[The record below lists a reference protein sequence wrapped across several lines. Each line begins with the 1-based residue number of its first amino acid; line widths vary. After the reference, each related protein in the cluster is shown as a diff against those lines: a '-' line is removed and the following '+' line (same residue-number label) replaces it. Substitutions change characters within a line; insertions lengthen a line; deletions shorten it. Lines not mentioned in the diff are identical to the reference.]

1 MKRIAFLVIIL
12 LTLLL
17 FSACTGL
24 GGLGG
29 GTNDTCDEHVDSD
42 YNAQCDVCGKY
53 IKHEHVFS
61 EEYTYND
68 EFHYRGT
75 ICHPTNFAKDKADHT
90 IEKRVIKE
98 PTCTENGMAEYY
110 CTVCNYVRSETIYA
124 KWHSFDIT
132 VWLSDE
138 ESHWRDYTCG
148 CEIEK
153 YPHEWDEGVV
163 TTPPTCTKEGVM
175 TYTCTTDY
183 CGVYYTEPIEIVP
196 HEISTSLS
204 SDDTHHWYGYICGC
218 DDLIEK
224 TEHTLTEKRVHTIPT
239 CTSEGKYYQYCTEC
253 YHGVYSPIEMVDH
266 EYSDDFTFDREG
278 HWHKASCGCDLIT
291 PEEPHSFDI
300 KNQCTE
306 CGYQLTANDGFI
318 YVLSNDYT
326 EYYLSGVENKDMTEA
341 HVPENSLG
349 KPVTKILSGAFKDTK
364 ITSVKIPS
372 TVVEIAS
379 DAFSGCVLEGIE
391 VDEANERYEC
401 VSGALID
408 KSEGALLIGAN
419 KIDTEIKEGVIKIND
434 LAFYGCDKI
443 EKLTIPASVGQI
455 GQNAFF
461 GVLAQI
467 SWTNTSLTEITPYA
481 FAGYLGKE
489 FSVPEKIITIRENA
503 FLNSSAQITF
513 SEDVTTIEG
522 YAFKGCTGIKTLYLP
537 NSVASIGKGAF
548 SGCAGI
554 TEINVPFVGEGSSA
568 SGREALLGHIF
579 GDDQY
584 DGGTLVTQFYSSS
597 SSIKAYVPSG
607 LEKITVRGVI
617 LQFGALQNMTMVKE
631 IVIEEGVSMIG
642 DGALRGCTDLEK
654 LTIPFVGGMTN
665 PAEQTPETVFGFIFG
680 ESSTGS
686 YQYYDG
692 STSGGRFGIPDSIKE
707 VTVLGGTLRYGAFS
721 NCTSIEKITLPSE
734 GILTIP
740 GNAFY
745 NCNSLKSLNIPNSV
759 TEFGYHAFQ
768 KINCLE
774 ELYVPSGLTN
784 IASYAFFETK
794 IDKVI
799 ISDVDAWCGIE
810 FTDVR
815 SNPLYETGAK
825 LYLNGEEIN
834 GEIAISSGAEVI
846 PFAAFYGCEKIT
858 GLKLPSSVTEISKYA
873 FYGCT
878 SLRDVEFNEGLVY
891 ISPNAFEG
899 AGIKTAVFPSTLKA
913 IGTSAFSG
921 CENLLM
927 VKIPSNV
934 KTFAQLSFF
943 NCTKLSLVYNLS
955 AADEDDIL
963 NSYLYAHARLIHT
976 AEEEGGIVYDENGFG
991 FLNTDSK
998 NYLVDYIG
1006 EKTDVI
1012 LPKTYN
1018 GTAYE
1023 MGTGVFRDSN
1033 ITSVDTNGAV
1043 SSLGNYA
1050 FANTKVES
1058 AILTGVTEISEGAF
1072 NNCAH
1077 LTNLTLDSSLSSIK
1091 QGAFANC
1098 KSLTEI
1104 SLNQTRVTS
1113 IEDSVFNGCSALERV
1128 TLQPATTKLGSLAFY
1143 NCKSLTSIENLS
1155 RIATIGDATFYG
1167 CSNLTSIS
1175 LGTVSSVGEQSFM
1188 YCTGLQSISFNRI
1201 TQIGSSAFSGCTSL
1215 KSLTSLYKTTVT
1227 IGNTAFDGCLSLESI
1242 DLKEMIVGEYA
1253 FRGCNSFALAQ
1264 ENTLLS
1270 VGKEAFKGLPL
1281 IENVYFST
1289 TTTSDIEIGEGAF
1302 SGSGLRTVSLPSKVT
1317 KIGNSAFESC
1327 TYLNTVSYGANVST
1341 LDSDNLVFAN
1351 AGTDGEGI
1359 TLIIGKKASVIPSN
1373 LFYPSTSE
1381 EAPKAPKLK
1390 RIELEDTSSTV
1401 SITIGENAFKNCTY
1415 LELITLPYGLSG
1427 ELGTHAFYGCTAVK
1441 KIDFYAKGSFTIDYY
1456 VNAWH
1461 PIEYNTNAFAF
1472 LGHNTT
1478 GVEVAFKAGTTTI
1491 PAGLFFAPVSEKAN
1505 IAKITFEEGC
1515 KLTEVGAY
1523 SFTNMGKITS
1533 VKLPSGVKTIGD
1545 SAFSGCYGVEEIYVP
1560 KSITYIGSN
1569 AFSDITGTLYLG
1581 VSLAGSGWSPSWS
1594 NTFRGTKVWDYTE

>member
-1 MKRIAFLVIIL
+1 MKKLVLLVSIIL
-12 LTLLL
+12 TLIL
-17 FSACTGL
+17 FSACGS
-24 GGLGG
+24 GGES
-29 GTNDTCDEHVDSD
+29 TTCNEHVDSD

-61 EEYTYND
+61 DEYTYND

-75 ICHPTNFAKDKADHT
+75 ICHPTNYAKDKADHT
-90 IEKRVIKE
+90 IERRVIKE
-98 PTCTENGMAEYY
+98 PTCTENGVEEYY
-110 CTVCNYVRSETIYA
+110 CTVCNYVRSETLYA
-124 KWHSFDIT
+124 TWHSFDIT
-132 VWLSDE
+132 VWLTDE
-138 ESHWRDYTCG
+138 EYHWRDYTCG

-153 YPHEWDEGVV
+153 APHKWNDGVV
-163 TTPPTCTKEGVM
+163 TTPPSCTKEGVM
-175 TYTCTTDY
+175 TYTCTTEY
-183 CGVYYTEPIEIVP
+183 CGAYYTEPIKIVP
-196 HEISTSLS
+196 HEISTSFS

-218 DDLIEK
+218 DDLVEK
-224 TEHTLTEKRVHTIPT
+224 IEHTLTEKRVHTIPT

-253 YHGVYSPIEMVDH
+253 YHGVYSPIEMVEH

-278 HWHKASCGCDLIT
+278 HWHVASCGCDLIST
-291 PEEPHSFDI
+291 EEPHNFDI

-306 CGYQLTANDGFI
+306 CGYQLTASDGFI
-318 YVLSNDYT
+318 YVLSSDYT

-341 HVPENSLG
+341 KIPENSLG
-349 KPVTKILSGAFKDTK
+349 KPVTKILAGAFKDTK
-364 ITSVKIPS
+364 ITSVEIPS

-379 DAFSGCVLEGIE
+379 DAFSGCVLEGIK
-391 VDEANERYEC
+391 VDEANERYEGA
-401 VSGALID
+401 SGALID
-408 KSEGALLIGAN
+408 KSEGALIIGAN
-419 KIDTEIKEGVIKIND
+419 RIDTEIKEGVIKIND
-434 LAFYGCDKI
+434 SAFYGCDKI
-443 EKLTIPASVGQI
+443 QKLTIPASLTEI
-455 GQNAFF
+455 GKNAFY
-461 GVLAQI
+461 GTCAEIL
-467 SWTNTSLTEITPYA
+467 WENTALTEITPYA

-489 FSVPEKIITIRENA
+489 LTVPQSIVTIRENA
-503 FLNSSAQITF
+503 FLNSSAQITLC
-513 SEDVTTIEG
+513 EGLTTIEN
-522 YAFKGCTGIKTLYLP
+522 YAFKGCTGIKVLYLP
-537 NSVASIGKGAF
+537 SSVTKVGKGAF

-554 TEINVPFVGEGSSA
+554 TEINVPFVGEGSSVGGGA
-568 SGREALLGHIF
+568 ALLGYIF

-584 DGGTLVTQFYSSS
+584 EGGILITQFYTNS
-597 SSIKAYVPSG
+597 SSIKSCVPSG
-607 LEKITVRGVI
+607 LEKITVRGVT

-642 DGALRGCTDLEK
+642 DGALRGCTSLEK
-654 LTIPFVGGMTN
+654 LTIPYVGGMIN
-665 PAEQTPETVFGFIFG
+665 PEENTPQTVFGFIFG

-721 NCTSIEKITLPSE
+721 NCKFIEKITLPEE

-745 NCNSLKSLNIPNSV
+745 NCNSLRSLNIPNSV

-768 KINCLE
+768 RINCLE
-774 ELYVPSGLTN
+774 ELNVPSGLTN

-794 IDKVI
+794 INKVI

-834 GEIAISSGAEVI
+834 GEIAISSDVEVI

-858 GLKLPSSVTEISKYA
+858 SVKLPSSVTDISKCA

-878 SLRDVEFNEGLVY
+878 GLRSIEFNEGLVY
-891 ISPNAFEG
+891 IAPNAFEG
-899 AGIKTAVFPSTLKA
+899 AGIKTAVFPSTLKS
-913 IGTSAFSG
+913 IGTSAFSN

-934 KTFAQLSFF
+934 KTLAQLSFF

-955 AADEDDIL
+955 AVDEDDIA

-998 NYLVDYIG
+998 IYLVDYIG
-1006 EKTDVI
+1006 ESTDVV
-1012 LPKTYN
+1012 LPSTYN
-1018 GTAYE
+1018 GTYYS
-1023 MGTGVFRDSN
+1023 MGNGVFRNSN

-1043 SSLGNYA
+1043 LSLGNYA
-1050 FANTKVES
+1050 FANTKIES
-1058 AILTGVTEISEGAF
+1058 ATLTGVSEISEGAF
-1072 NNCAH
+1072 DSCAL
-1077 LTNLTLDSSLSSIK
+1077 LTDLTFATTLSSIK

-1104 SLNQTRVTS
+1104 SLEQTRVTT

-1128 TLQPATTKLGSLAFY
+1128 TLQPTTTKLGSQAFY

-1155 RIATIGDATFYG
+1155 RIGTIGDATFYG
-1167 CSNLTSIS
+1167 CSALTSLS
-1175 LGTVSSVGEQSFM
+1175 FGTVSSIGEQSFM
-1188 YCTGLQSISFNRI
+1188 YCTKIESVSFNKI
-1201 TQIGSSAFSGCTSL
+1201 TQIGNSAFSGCASL
-1215 KSLTSLYKTTVT
+1215 KSINSLNKSVAI
-1227 IGNTAFDGCLSLESI
+1227 IGNTAFDGCSSLEGV
-1242 DLKEMIVGEYA
+1242 DLKEMTVGENA
-1253 FRGCNSFALAQ
+1253 FRGCNSLALTQ

-1270 VGKEAFKGLPL
+1270 VGKEAFKDLPL
-1281 IENVYFST
+1281 VENVYFST
-1289 TTTSDIEIGEGAF
+1289 ITTADIEIGEGAF

-1327 TYLNTVSYGANVST
+1327 TYLNTVFYGANVST

-1359 TLIIGKKASVIPSN
+1359 TLIIAKKASVIASN

-1381 EAPKAPKLK
+1381 EAPKTPKLK
-1390 RIELEDTSSTV
+1390 RIELEDTSSTA

-1456 VNAWH
+1456 VHDWH

-1478 GVEVAFKAGTTTI
+1478 GVEVAIKAGTTTI
-1491 PAGLFFAPVSEKAN
+1491 PAGIFFAPVREKAN
-1505 IAKITFEEGC
+1505 IAKITFEEGSQ
-1515 KLTEVGAY
+1515 LTEVGAY
-1523 SFTNMGKITS
+1523 SFSNMGKITS

-1545 SAFSGCYGVEEIYVP
+1545 SAFSGCYGIEEIYVP
-1560 KSITYIGSN
+1560 KAITYIGSN

-1581 VSLAGSGWSPSWS
+1581 VSSKGSSWSPAWS

>member
-1 MKRIAFLVIIL
+1 MKRIAFLVTIL
-12 LTLLL
+12 LTLFSL
-17 FSACTGL
+17 SACALL
-24 GGLGG
+24 GGDN
-29 GTNDTCDEHVDSD
+29 TDTVCEEHIDSD
-42 YNAQCDVCGKY
+42 YNAQCDVCDKY

-61 EEYTYND
+61 DEYTYND
-68 EFHYRGT
+68 KFHYRAT
-75 ICHPTNFAKDKADHT
+75 ICHPTNLAKDKADHT
-90 IEKRVIKE
+90 IERRVIKE
-98 PTCTENGMAEYY
+98 PTCTEKGMAEYY
-110 CTVCNYVRSETIYA
+110 CTVCNYVRSETLSA
-124 KWHSFDIT
+124 KWHSFNVA

-138 ESHWRDYTCG
+138 EYHWRDYTCG

-153 YPHEWDEGVV
+153 FPHNWDEGKV
-163 TTPPTCTKEGVM
+163 TTPPTCTTEGVK
-175 TYTCTTDY
+175 TYTCKTEY
-183 CGVYYTEPIEIVP
+183 CGAYYTEAVNIVP
-196 HEISTSLS
+196 HEISTSFS
-204 SDDTHHWYGYICGC
+204 SDDTHHWYDYICGC
-218 DDLIEK
+218 EDLIEK
-224 TEHTLTEKRVHTIPT
+224 VEHTFSEKRVHTIPT

-266 EYSDDFTFDREG
+266 TYSEEFTFDRNS
-278 HWHKASCGCDLIT
+278 HWHKASCGCDLIST
-291 PEEPHSFDI
+291 EEPHNYDI
-300 KNQCTE
+300 KNQCID
-306 CGYQLTANDGFI
+306 CGYQLIADDGFI
-318 YVLSNDYT
+318 YVLSSDYT
-326 EYYLSGVENKDMTEA
+326 EYYLSGVENKDMTKA
-341 HVPENSLG
+341 QIPQNSLG
-349 KPVTKILSGAFKDTK
+349 KPVTKILAGAFKDTK
-364 ITSVKIPS
+364 ITSVEIPS
-372 TVVEIAS
+372 MVVEIAS
-379 DAFSGCVLEGIE
+379 DAFSGCVLEEIF

-401 VSGALID
+401 ASGALID
-408 KSEGALLIGAN
+408 KNESALIIGAN
-419 KIDTEIKEGVIKIND
+419 KIDTEISVGVAKIYD
-434 LAFYGCDKI
+434 SAFYGCDKI
-443 EKLTIPASVGQI
+443 QKLTIQESVCEI
-455 GQNAFF
+455 GQNAFY
-461 GVLAQI
+461 GVCAQI
-467 SWTNTSLTEITPYA
+467 LWANTSLTEITPYA
-481 FAGYLGKE
+481 FAGYLGTE
-489 FSVPEKIITIRENA
+489 FSIPQNVITINENA
-503 FLNSSAQITF
+503 FLNSSAEITL
-513 SEDVTTIEG
+513 SNGVTTIED
-522 YAFKGCTGIKTLYLP
+522 YAFSGCTGIKTLYLP
-537 NSVASIGKGAF
+537 SSITKIGKGSF
-548 SGCAGI
+548 SGCSGI
-554 TEINVPFVGEGSSA
+554 CEINVPFVGEGSSA
-568 SGREALLGHIF
+568 SGKESLLGHIF

-584 DGGTLVTQFYSSS
+584 DGGILITQFYSSS
-597 SSIKAYVPSG
+597 SSIKACVPAG

-642 DGALRGCTDLEK
+642 DGALRGCTSLEN
-654 LTIPFVGGMTN
+654 LTIPFVGGMIN
-665 PAEQTPETVFGFIFG
+665 PAEKTPETVFGFIFG

-721 NCTSIEKITLPSE
+721 NCKFIEKITLPE
-734 GILTIP
+734 DGILTIP

-774 ELYVPSGLTN
+774 ELYVPSGLTH

-794 IDKVI
+794 INKVI

-810 FTDVR
+810 FTDLR

-834 GEIAISSGAEVI
+834 GEIAISSNVKVI
-846 PFAAFYGCEKIT
+846 PFSAFYGCEKIT
-858 GLKLPSSVTEISKYA
+858 SVKLPSSVTDISKCA

-878 SLRDVEFNEGLVY
+878 GLRNVEFNEGLIY
-891 ISPNAFEG
+891 IDPNAFEG
-899 AGIKTAVFPSTLKA
+899 AGIKTAVFPSTLKS

-934 KTFAQLSFF
+934 KTLAQLSFF

-955 AADEDDIL
+955 AASEDDIT
-963 NSYLYAHARLIHT
+963 NSYLYAHARLIHSS
-976 AEEEGGIVYDENGFG
+976 EEESGIVYDENGFG
-991 FLNTDSK
+991 FLNTGSK
-998 NYLVDYIG
+998 IYLVDYIG
-1006 EKTDVI
+1006 EETDVI

-1018 GTAYE
+1018 GTSYE
-1023 MGTGVFRDSN
+1023 MGTGAFRNSN
-1033 ITSVDTNGAV
+1033 ITSIDTNGAV

-1072 NNCAH
+1072 DNCAF

-1104 SLNQTRVTS
+1104 SLDKTRVTS

-1143 NCKSLTSIENLS
+1143 NCKSLTSLENLS

-1188 YCTGLQSISFNRI
+1188 YCTGLQSVSFNRI

-1215 KSLTSLYKTTVT
+1215 KSLTSLNKTTVT
-1227 IGNTAFDGCLSLESI
+1227 IGDTAFDGCLSLEGI
-1242 DLKEMIVGEYA
+1242 DLREMIVGENA
-1253 FRGCNSFALAQ
+1253 FRGCNNFALTQ
-1264 ENTLLS
+1264 ENILLS
-1270 VGKEAFKGLPL
+1270 VGKDAFKDLPL
-1281 IENVYFST
+1281 IEIVYFST

-1302 SGSGLRTVSLPSKVT
+1302 SGSGLRVVSLPSRVT
-1317 KIGNSAFESC
+1317 KIGNSAFENC
-1327 TYLNTVSYGANVST
+1327 TNLNTVYYGAKVSA
-1341 LDSDNLVFAN
+1341 LDSDNLIFAN
-1351 AGTDGEGI
+1351 AGIDGTGI
-1359 TLIIGKKASVIPSN
+1359 TFIINKKLSVIPSN

-1381 EAPKAPKLK
+1381 EAPKTPKLLK
-1390 RIELEDTSSTV
+1390 IELEDTSDTT
-1401 SITIGENAFKNCTY
+1401 SITIGENAFKNCIY

-1427 ELGTHAFYGCTAVK
+1427 ELGTHAFYGCTAVN
-1441 KIDFYAKGSFTIDYY
+1441 KIDFYSKGSFTIDYY

-1472 LGHNTT
+1472 LGHNSE
-1478 GVEVAFKAGTTTI
+1478 GVEIVFKSSTTTI

-1505 IAKITFEEGC
+1505 IISITFEEGS

-1523 SFTNMGKITS
+1523 SFPNMGNITS

-1545 SAFSGCYGVEEIYVP
+1545 SAFSGCYGIEKIYVP

-1569 AFSDITGTLYLG
+1569 AFSDIKGTLYLG
-1581 VSLAGSGWSPSWS
+1581 VSSSGSGWSPSWS